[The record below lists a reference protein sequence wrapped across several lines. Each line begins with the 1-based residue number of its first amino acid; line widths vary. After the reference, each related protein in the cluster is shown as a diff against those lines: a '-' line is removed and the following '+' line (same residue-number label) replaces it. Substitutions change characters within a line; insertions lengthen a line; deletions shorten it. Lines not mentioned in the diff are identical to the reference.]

1 MDENN
6 KVTGGSLGPF
16 TPERISALA
25 PNEVFVFGSNLG
37 GFHAGGAARAAM
49 NHFGAIWGQGVG
61 LQGQSYAIP
70 TMHGGVDVIKPYVD
84 EFIQFALARPDL
96 FFYVTRIGCG
106 IAGFKD
112 EEIAPLFAEALSL
125 DNVALPTFA
134 VLVLTLGACTT
145 QGNEGENSTGT
156 EGQDKGQAAIENI
169 MSRTSIRKYKD
180 QPVEQ
185 EKIDIMLK
193 AAMAAPTAVNLQP
206 WHFIVI
212 TDKETIGLLSGK
224 QPTNAPLL
232 IAVCGDTD
240 KTTTPDGKMKLPDFW
255 VEDVSAATENLL
267 LAAHA
272 LGLGAVWTG
281 VYPAMERVS
290 EVANVLNCPQNIVP
304 VVVVRVGYPDES
316 PAPKDKFNEENISY
330 DKFGGKKK

>member
-1 MDENN
+1 M
-6 KVTGGSLGPF
+6 K
-16 TPERISALA
+16 
-25 PNEVFVFGSNLG
+25 
-37 GFHAGGAARAAM
+37 
-49 NHFGAIWGQGVG
+49 
-61 LQGQSYAIP
+61 
-70 TMHGGVDVIKPYVD
+70 K
-84 EFIQFALARPDL
+84 
-96 FFYVTRIGCG
+96 
-106 IAGFKD
+106 
-112 EEIAPLFAEALSL
+112 
-125 DNVALPTFA
+125 
-134 VLVLTLGACTT
+134 LVLAMATVLMTLGACST
-145 QGNEGENSTGT
+145 QGNENKETAANDL
-156 EGQDKGQAAIENI
+156 DKGQAAIENI
-169 MSRTSIRKYKD
+169 MTRTSVRQYKD

-212 TDKETIGLLSGK
+212 TDKQTIGLLSGQ

-281 VYPAMERVS
+281 VYPAMDRTA
-290 EVANVLNCPQNIVP
+290 EVANVLNCPKNIVP
-304 VVVVRVGYPDES
+304 MAVVRIGYPDES
-316 PAPKDKFNEENISY
+316 PEPKDKFKEENISY
-330 DKFGGKKK
+330 NKFGGKKE

>member
-1 MDENN
+1 M
-6 KVTGGSLGPF
+6 K
-16 TPERISALA
+16 
-25 PNEVFVFGSNLG
+25 
-37 GFHAGGAARAAM
+37 
-49 NHFGAIWGQGVG
+49 
-61 LQGQSYAIP
+61 
-70 TMHGGVDVIKPYVD
+70 K
-84 EFIQFALARPDL
+84 
-96 FFYVTRIGCG
+96 
-106 IAGFKD
+106 
-112 EEIAPLFAEALSL
+112 
-125 DNVALPTFA
+125 
-134 VLVLTLGACTT
+134 LVLAMATVLMTLGACST
-145 QGNEGENSTGT
+145 QGNEKQKTAANDL
-156 EGQDKGQAAIENI
+156 DKGQAAIENI
-169 MSRTSIRKYKD
+169 MTRTSVRQYKD

-212 TDKETIGLLSGK
+212 TDKQTIGLLSGQ

-281 VYPAMERVS
+281 VYPAMDRTA
-290 EVANVLNCPQNIVP
+290 EVANVLNCPKNIVP
-304 VVVVRVGYPDES
+304 MAVVRIGYPDES
-316 PAPKDKFNEENISY
+316 PEPKDKFKEENISY
-330 DKFGGKKK
+330 NKFGGKKE

>member
-1 MDENN
+1 MA
-6 KVTGGSLGPF
+6 T
-16 TPERISALA
+16 
-25 PNEVFVFGSNLG
+25 
-37 GFHAGGAARAAM
+37 
-49 NHFGAIWGQGVG
+49 
-61 LQGQSYAIP
+61 
-70 TMHGGVDVIKPYVD
+70 
-84 EFIQFALARPDL
+84 
-96 FFYVTRIGCG
+96 
-106 IAGFKD
+106 
-112 EEIAPLFAEALSL
+112 
-125 DNVALPTFA
+125 
-134 VLVLTLGACTT
+134 VLMTLGACST
-145 QGNEGENSTGT
+145 QGNENKETAANDL
-156 EGQDKGQAAIENI
+156 DKGQAAIENI
-169 MSRTSIRKYKD
+169 MTRTSVRQYKD

-212 TDKETIGLLSGK
+212 TDKQTIGLLSGQ

-281 VYPAMERVS
+281 VYPAMDRTA
-290 EVANVLNCPQNIVP
+290 EVANVLNCPKNIVP
-304 VVVVRVGYPDES
+304 MAVVRIGYPDES
-316 PAPKDKFNEENISY
+316 PEPKNKFKEENISY
-330 DKFGGKKK
+330 NKFGGKKE